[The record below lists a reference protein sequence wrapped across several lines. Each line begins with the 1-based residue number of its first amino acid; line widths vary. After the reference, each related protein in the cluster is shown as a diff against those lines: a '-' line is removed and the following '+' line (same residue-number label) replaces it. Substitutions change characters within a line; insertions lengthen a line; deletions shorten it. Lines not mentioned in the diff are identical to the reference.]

1 MDPLDSAKQFRDG
14 GQYRHALEILA
25 SSNGRHERAPW
36 AALKAE
42 VLERSGLTS
51 QAQQLA
57 EQVLK
62 TKDTTLADRATCEDV
77 VGKVLAE
84 HGDVEGALERFQRS
98 AYLARESG
106 DLRRLCWSQIS
117 LLVLVAD
124 RSGPEAASPLLLDAR
139 RTAIKL
145 GDPRATAALHLH
157 VGELEAKRGLFDGAL
172 RHISIGQK
180 LLHGFPNL
188 WLDAFG
194 ENVKLAIG
202 ILRSDFLT
210 AQLHGLRAAELGE
223 QSGVAS
229 ISRSALA
236 NLGYWFYATGDFE
249 KAFDHF
255 DRSEKQLPT
264 SGEKTNARIDSF
276 AKMLLAQN
284 RLEECAAL
292 LDTIDRSIR
301 SPKDRVLSG
310 NRSSELT
317 RAQLWARLGR
327 TSDAIAKVGFVLN
340 LAEQAGDT
348 YLAGNASLAMA
359 ELLTE
364 ANRPS
369 EAIALVNASIHS
381 RLALSPELY
390 ARSERILASALAK
403 ASRYSAAGMHY
414 ERARR
419 ICTAVQ
425 SVPELLEAERCWLI
439 VADRPQGPSLTTPR
453 KTAAAENG
461 PGEELKRTVVH
472 SAAAAVL
479 YPDRP
484 ELVARELLEL
494 LRTTDCVHSAAV
506 VARAADGTE
515 AVLAEIAAGCSSNDD
530 DAAPPRRL
538 SVGFAHDRTI
548 DLVVQPKPDIESAA
562 TVNAVTLLLSTV
574 HNLERAR
581 LEREERATLWPI
593 EELPIEGEHA
603 VIAGHMRERM
613 NLARRVA
620 PAKVIVL
627 VTGESGTGKEILAR
641 AVHDYSERASK
652 PFVAFNCAAIPRDL
666 LESQLFG
673 HRRGAFT
680 GADRDHTGVIRSA
693 RDGTLFLDE
702 IGELSLDLQPKLLR
716 FLESGEIAP
725 LGEPPTTVNVRLVA
739 ATNSSLEEAVR
750 AGKFREDL
758 FYRLNVVRLSLKPL
772 RERRDEIAGLA
783 QYFVSRAALEYHK
796 GNMRISDET
805 IERLLL
811 YRWPGNIRQLQN
823 EVRRMVA
830 LAEPDSTLEPDAI
843 DEDIL
848 GALPLRSTLNGT
860 EMAISLHDKLTPT
873 LARIECEMIK
883 AALSRH
889 RGKVDVVA
897 KALGISRKGLYL
909 KRQRL
914 GL

>member
-1 MDPLDSAKQFRDG
+1 MNVPVESAPPYKAFQSCWKLNVAG
-14 GQYRHALEILA
+14 
-25 SSNGRHERAPW
+25 ERW
-36 AALKAE
+36 
-42 VLERSGLTS
+42 R
-51 QAQQLA
+51 
-57 EQVLK
+57 K
-62 TKDTTLADRATCEDV
+62 TRRVNAFTTTRKTTLED
-77 VGKVLAE
+77 
-84 HGDVEGALERFQRS
+84 F
-98 AYLARESG
+98 
-106 DLRRLCWSQIS
+106 
-117 LLVLVAD
+117 
-124 RSGPEAASPLLLDAR
+124 
-139 RTAIKL
+139 
-145 GDPRATAALHLH
+145 
-157 VGELEAKRGLFDGAL
+157 GL
-172 RHISIGQK
+172 
-180 LLHGFPNL
+180 
-188 WLDAFG
+188 
-194 ENVKLAIG
+194 
-202 ILRSDFLT
+202 
-210 AQLHGLRAAELGE
+210 
-223 QSGVAS
+223 
-229 ISRSALA
+229 
-236 NLGYWFYATGDFE
+236 
-249 KAFDHF
+249 
-255 DRSEKQLPT
+255 
-264 SGEKTNARIDSF
+264 
-276 AKMLLAQN
+276 
-284 RLEECAAL
+284 
-292 LDTIDRSIR
+292 
-301 SPKDRVLSG
+301 
-310 NRSSELT
+310 
-317 RAQLWARLGR
+317 
-327 TSDAIAKVGFVLN
+327 
-340 LAEQAGDT
+340 
-348 YLAGNASLAMA
+348 
-359 ELLTE
+359 
-364 ANRPS
+364 
-369 EAIALVNASIHS
+369 
-381 RLALSPELY
+381 
-390 ARSERILASALAK
+390 
-403 ASRYSAAGMHY
+403 
-414 ERARR
+414 
-419 ICTAVQ
+419 
-425 SVPELLEAERCWLI
+425 
-439 VADRPQGPSLTTPR
+439 
-453 KTAAAENG
+453 
-461 PGEELKRTVVH
+461 GEELKRSVVH
-472 SAAAAVL
+472 GAAAAVL

-515 AVLAEIAAGCSSNDD
+515 TTLAEFAACSSING
-530 DAAPPRRL
+530 DAAPARRL
-538 SVGFAHDRTI
+538 SVGFAHDRAI
-548 DLVVQPKPDIESAA
+548 DLVVQPKADIESAA

-627 VTGESGTGKEILAR
+627 ITGESGTGKEILAR
-641 AVHDYSERASK
+641 AVHDYSERAAK

-725 LGEPPTTVNVRLVA
+725 LGEPVTTVNVRLVA

-783 QYFVSRAALEYHK
+783 QYFVSRAALEYDK

-811 YRWPGNIRQLQN
+811 YRWPGNVRQLQN

-848 GALPLRSTLNGT
+848 GALPLRSTLNGS

>member
-1 MDPLDSAKQFRDG
+1 M
-14 GQYRHALEILA
+14 GQTDE
-25 SSNGRHERAPW
+25 
-36 AALKAE
+36 
-42 VLERSGLTS
+42 
-51 QAQQLA
+51 
-57 EQVLK
+57 
-62 TKDTTLADRATCEDV
+62 
-77 VGKVLAE
+77 
-84 HGDVEGALERFQRS
+84 
-98 AYLARESG
+98 
-106 DLRRLCWSQIS
+106 
-117 LLVLVAD
+117 
-124 RSGPEAASPLLLDAR
+124 
-139 RTAIKL
+139 
-145 GDPRATAALHLH
+145 
-157 VGELEAKRGLFDGAL
+157 
-172 RHISIGQK
+172 
-180 LLHGFPNL
+180 
-188 WLDAFG
+188 
-194 ENVKLAIG
+194 
-202 ILRSDFLT
+202 
-210 AQLHGLRAAELGE
+210 
-223 QSGVAS
+223 
-229 ISRSALA
+229 
-236 NLGYWFYATGDFE
+236 
-249 KAFDHF
+249 
-255 DRSEKQLPT
+255 
-264 SGEKTNARIDSF
+264 
-276 AKMLLAQN
+276 
-284 RLEECAAL
+284 
-292 LDTIDRSIR
+292 
-301 SPKDRVLSG
+301 
-310 NRSSELT
+310 
-317 RAQLWARLGR
+317 
-327 TSDAIAKVGFVLN
+327 AIAKVRFVLT
-340 LAEQAGDT
+340 LADQAGDS
-348 YLAGNASLAMA
+348 YLSASASLAMA

-364 ANRPS
+364 VDRSS
-369 EAIALVNASIHS
+369 EAIALVNASIHD
-381 RLALSPELY
+381 RTAQSPELY
-390 ARSERILASALAK
+390 ARSERILATALAK
-403 ASRYSAAGMHY
+403 AGDHSAASIHF

-425 SVPELLEAERCWLI
+425 SVPELLEAERCWRRAAKSPQAPLP
-439 VADRPQGPSLTTPR
+439 VATLTPALPDRGLDNGCKPSVL
-453 KTAAAENG
+453 
-461 PGEELKRTVVH
+461 H

-494 LRTTDCVHSAAV
+494 LRTTDCIHSAAV

-515 AVLAEIAAGCSSNDD
+515 TTLIQIVGVCSTNHD
-530 DAAPPRRL
+530 DAAPARRL
-538 SVGFAHDRTI
+538 SVGFAHDRAI
-548 DLVVQPKPDIESAA
+548 DLVVQPKSDIESAA

-603 VIAGHMRERM
+603 VISGHMRERM

-702 IGELSLDLQPKLLR
+702 IGELSLELQPKLLR

-725 LGEPPTTVNVRLVA
+725 LGEPPTTVDVRLVA

-772 RERRDEIAGLA
+772 RERRDEIAGLS
-783 QYFVSRAALEYHK
+783 QYFVSRAALQYDK
-796 GNMRISDET
+796 GNVRISDET

-811 YRWPGNIRQLQN
+811 YRWPGNVRQLQN

-848 GALPLRSTLNGT
+848 GALPLRSTLNGS

>member
-1 MDPLDSAKQFRDG
+1 M
-14 GQYRHALEILA
+14 
-25 SSNGRHERAPW
+25 
-36 AALKAE
+36 
-42 VLERSGLTS
+42 
-51 QAQQLA
+51 
-57 EQVLK
+57 
-62 TKDTTLADRATCEDV
+62 
-77 VGKVLAE
+77 
-84 HGDVEGALERFQRS
+84 
-98 AYLARESG
+98 
-106 DLRRLCWSQIS
+106 
-117 LLVLVAD
+117 
-124 RSGPEAASPLLLDAR
+124 
-139 RTAIKL
+139 
-145 GDPRATAALHLH
+145 
-157 VGELEAKRGLFDGAL
+157 EAKRGLLDSAKRHAGIAERILKQSPNPMLMAMVENL
-172 RHISIGQK
+172 R
-180 LLHGFPNL
+180 
-188 WLDAFG
+188 
-194 ENVKLAIG
+194 LAIQ
-202 ILRSDFLT
+202 ILRSDFEG
-210 AQLHGLRAAELGE
+210 AQQHGER
-223 QSGVAS
+223 
-229 ISRSALA
+229 ALA
-236 NLGYWFYATGDFE
+236 FARESGGAAIIRSCLTNLGNLSYATGDFD
-249 KAFDHF
+249 KALTFF
-255 DRSEKQLPT
+255 GLAGEAMRAGGKT
-264 SGEKTNARIDSF
+264 SASLDTEAQI
-276 AKMLLAQN
+276 LLAQDRLDDCASTLAAIDASIHSPEDRILYAN
-284 RLEECAAL
+284 RHA
-292 LDTIDRSIR
+292 
-301 SPKDRVLSG
+301 
-310 NRSSELT
+310 ELT
-317 RAQLWARLGR
+317 RARLAARLGELAQALEHIDR
-327 TSDAIAKVGFVLN
+327 AEFLALRAGDSYLSLLAGLSKAEQLQQSGEAAVAVELVSSAIADMVG
-340 LAEQAGDT
+340 Q
-348 YLAGNASLAMA
+348 
-359 ELLTE
+359 
-364 ANRPS
+364 
-369 EAIALVNASIHS
+369 
-381 RLALSPELY
+381 SPELF
-390 ARSERILASALAK
+390 AQSERVLACGLVDKGRRGSAEA
-403 ASRYSAAGMHY
+403 HY
-414 ERARR
+414 LRARR
-419 ICTAVQ
+419 IYDGLGGVPADIELQRRWRTAICHQDESNPAVSATAEPQ
-425 SVPELLEAERCWLI
+425 SHDD
-439 VADRPQGPSLTTPR
+439 DRSP
-453 KTAAAENG
+453 
-461 PGEELKRTVVH
+461 VH
-472 SAAAAVL
+472 SAAAVFL
-479 YPDRP
+479 FPDRP

-494 LRTTDCVHSAAV
+494 LRTTNCVHSAAV

-515 AVLAEIAAGCSSNDD
+515 TTLAEIAAGSATHDD

-538 SVGFAHDRTI
+538 SIGFAHDRAI
-548 DLVVQPKPDIESAA
+548 DLVVQPKADIESAA

-641 AVHDYSERASK
+641 AVHDYSERAAK

-725 LGEPPTTVNVRLVA
+725 LGEAPTTVDVRLVA
-739 ATNSSLEEAVR
+739 ATNTSLEEAVR

-796 GNMRISDET
+796 GNVRISDET

-811 YRWPGNIRQLQN
+811 YRWPGNVRQLQN

-848 GALPLRSTLNGT
+848 GALPLRSTLNGS